1 MLKETSV
8 TDSQPQFSI
17 VTLQD
22 RPELADLFFV
32 QKERIWPE
40 FMFHDRYADELWHH
54 LLEDWPEF
62 QIYLL
67 DEEAQPVA
75 VAQTIPCTWDGT
87 MDGLP
92 IGWAD
97 SLVRAVDDLN
107 AGRTPDTLTAIE
119 IAIQPEY
126 RGQGV
131 SYRMLKAA
139 RALAEEKGFQA
150 VIVAV
155 RPSLKSRYPIT
166 PMEQYVRWQRDDGAP
181 FDPWLRA
188 HWRVGAEI
196 LNVAHPSMVIEG
208 SVDDW
213 EQWTGMAFPDSGD
226 YIVPDALAPIHVDR
240 IMNVGRYIEPN
251 IWVHHPITTQWLH
264 RQK

>member
-1 MLKETSV
+1 M
-8 TDSQPQFSI
+8 
-17 VTLQD
+17 
-22 RPELADLFFV
+22 A
-32 QKERIWPE
+32 
-40 FMFHDRYADELWHH
+40 
-54 LLEDWPEF
+54 
-62 QIYLL
+62 
-67 DEEAQPVA
+67 
-75 VAQTIPCTWDGT
+75 
-87 MDGLP
+87 GLP

-97 SLVRAVDDLN
+97 SLVRAVDDLQ
-107 AGRTPDTLTAIE
+107 AGRTPNTLTAIE

-131 SYRMLKAA
+131 SYRMLRAA

-213 EQWTGMAFPDSGD
+213 EQWTGMAFPQSGD
-226 YIVPDALAPIHVDR
+226 YVVPDALAPIQIDR
-240 IMNVGRYIEPN
+240 TMHVGRYIEPN
-251 IWVHHPITTQWLH
+251 VWVHHPITTQWLH
-264 RQK
+264 RRKIILAVASFDCGEELECVAALGIPDSSRTRSLPHDSPTFDRLFTHVARLDACRRLYRRHADRCAGCR